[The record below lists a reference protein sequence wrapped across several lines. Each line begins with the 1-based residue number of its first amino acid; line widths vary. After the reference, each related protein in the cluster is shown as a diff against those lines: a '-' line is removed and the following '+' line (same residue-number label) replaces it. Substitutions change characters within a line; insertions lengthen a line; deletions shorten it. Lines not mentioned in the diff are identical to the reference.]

1 MAKDDSVFP
10 LPKQLVQEV
19 DRLFDEL
26 IHRPWGFRRPAVAMW
41 NPEIDLYET
50 AAAFFVE
57 VDLPGIRE
65 EDVEVSVDQGDL
77 VLRGTRTVVR
87 TATQGNFHYQERR
100 SGEFSRRVRLPA
112 SVDQAHIHTEVKHG
126 VLRVTL
132 PKTPRERKAS

>member
-1 MAKDDSVFP
+1 MAKDDSAFP
-10 LPKQLVQEV
+10 LPIQLVQEV

-26 IHRPWGFRRPAVAMW
+26 IHRPWGFRRPSGEAW
-41 NPEIDLYET
+41 NPEVDLYET
-50 AAAFFVE
+50 AAAFILE

-65 EDVEVSVDQGDL
+65 EDFEVTVDKGDL

-100 SGEFSRRVRLPA
+100 SGNFARRVRLPA
-112 SVDQAHIHTEVKHG
+112 SVDQAQIRAEVKHG

-132 PKTPRERKAS
+132 PKTQRERNV